1 MIVPARPLDD
11 DELLRFSADN
21 PGWHIE
27 REPDGSLS
35 VSPASYRNS
44 IRAAEAVRQ
53 LFVWGGEHG
62 YAASAGGGIT
72 LPDKAVRA
80 PDASWISF
88 ERWYA
93 LTEQQREKFPKV
105 LPDVVIEIVSYYDS
119 YAAQR
124 RKTQR
129 YVEPGALYGVVID
142 RKTRQVEEFGE
153 RPAGLVLDFERIID
167 AGGRAPDPTPPG
179 S

>member
-11 DELLRFSADN
+11 DELLRLSADN

-35 VSPASYRNS
+35 VSPSSYRNG

-53 LFVWGGEHG
+53 LLAWGGERG
-62 YAASAGGGIT
+62 YAASADGGIT

-93 LTEQQREKFPKV
+93 LSDEQREKYPRV

-119 YAAQR
+119 YAEQR

-129 YVEPGALYGVVID
+129 YVEHGALYGVVID
-142 RKTRQVEEFGE
+142 PRTRQVEEFGS
-153 RPAGLVLDFERIID
+153 RPDGLVLDFDRIID
-167 AGGRAPDPTPPG
+167 AGGRPPAPAP
-179 S
+179 